1 MPDWFVESGQE
12 QSTVTTATVMT
23 ESNGVSSMNLVP
35 SQLRCPGIKVVKP
48 NSYCHIN
55 ITDNKLLHGVIC
67 CTLSI
72 RAIKLQQSIN
82 IMLRLHVTWHVTLSI
97 RAIKLQQS
105 INIMLRLHVTWHVT
119 LSIRAIKFQQSINI
133 VLCLHVTWHVIA
145 TTKQQ
150 FLWTRK
156 YLQNLNFFTEEILW
170 LCQILLCNALDS
182 NSVVR
187 ILQFNTKLRCCHK
200 PVTQS

>member
-67 CTLSI
+67 C
-72 RAIKLQQSIN
+72 
-82 IMLRLHVTWHVTLSI
+82 TLSI